1 MKKNLILSAIMA
13 VMMILFG
20 VSADAAAGPER
31 SDFTVPKDG
40 DVDGMDLYDFL
51 TTYSAG
57 DPAANVDG
65 VGDIDSGDVA
75 AFAEDFGTTYSTST
89 AKPNILI
96 LIADDIGIDVS
107 TDLYPGIIEELEF
120 KYGAGSGVRGKP
132 ASMPQ
137 VVSRIAEE
145 GMLFDNAWAQPS
157 CSPTRAAMITGLY
170 AKKTGVKSA
179 GTAMSSNHI
188 TFVQQLK
195 QYAGYSTAA
204 FGKWHLAGGSSPYTE
219 TLPKAAGFE
228 LFKGHVD
235 GAVEDYWDYNYD
247 VQDDSHSPTEFTRVR
262 PVPEAKS
269 LPGIA
274 ATTYAPVVKGRDV
287 IDWINA
293 REDTNPDKPWLV
305 WLAFN
310 EAHWDWDGYNL
321 HVPNGDTIGCH
332 PTNPDLDGPV
342 CQEIKSCGGSPGSN
356 NNGSCENKVLV
367 RAMTTAMDTVVGRI
381 LDAVYARDPNTYIIF
396 IGDNGTEA
404 GSIDNMYLTTAGRG
418 KGTAY
423 ESGARVAMAIRG
435 PGIETGSQSFEFVH
449 VADLFNTCMEIG
461 GLSPM
466 TQNVDRNGATV
477 NSDSVSLAPIL
488 FGDPVTF
495 VRDPNSDFIITENGN
510 TAGARNGFYKVICK
524 SNFFSKTWEFYNLID
539 DPLEETKINTTGVEC
554 SAYGTDYMP
563 SQWQWHYCRLREVI
577 ETESIIS
584 SP

>member
-31 SDFTVPKDG
+31 SDFSNPKDG

-51 TTYSAG
+51 TAYSAG

-75 AFAEDFGTTYSTST
+75 AFAEDFGITYSTSK

-96 LIADDIGIDVS
+96 LIADDIGIDVT
-107 TDLYPGIIEELEF
+107 TDLYPGFIEELEF
-120 KYGAGSGVRGKP
+120 MYGDDSGVRGKP

-137 VVSRIAEE
+137 VKDKIAQQ
-145 GMLFDNAWAQPS
+145 GMVFNNAWAQPS

-247 VQDDSHSPTEFTRVR
+247 VQDDSHSPTEFTRVW

-310 EAHWDWDGYNL
+310 EAHWDWQGYNL
-321 HVPNGDTIGCH
+321 HVPNADTMASS
-332 PTNPDLDGPV
+332 TVRSLAEV
-342 CQEIKSCGGSPGSN
+342 TACGGTPGSN
-356 NNGSCENKVLV
+356 NNGSCSNKVLV
-367 RAMTTAMDTVVGRI
+367 RAMTNAMDTVIGKI
-381 LDAVYARDPNTYIIF
+381 LDAVYARDPNTYVIF

-404 GSIDNMYLTTAGRG
+404 GSIDNMYLTTSGRG

-435 PGIETGSQSFEFVH
+435 PDIKAGSQSFEFVH
-449 VADLFNTCMEIG
+449 VADLFNTCLEIG
-461 GLSPM
+461 GLDPM
-466 TQNVDRNGATV
+466 TQNVDKNGAAV
-477 NSDSVSLAPIL
+477 DSDSVSLAPIL
-488 FGDPVTF
+488 FSNDPLVTF
-495 VRDPNSDFIITENGN
+495 VRDSNTDYIITENGS
-510 TAGARNGFYKVICK
+510 TAGARNGIYKVIYQ
-524 SNFFSKTWEFYNLID
+524 SNNWRFYNLID
-539 DPLEETKINTTGVEC
+539 DPLEQTLLSTSGVGC
-554 SAYGTDYMP
+554 SNYETDYNTN
-563 SQWQWHYCRLREVI
+563 QWQWHYCRLREVI